1 MDKTYEL
8 FEKLKKEKGVS
19 NYQVA
24 KDTGIAQTTLSDWK
38 NGRIRCSMNVASRL
52 SEYFNVPLELFTEKG
67 INLPEPT
74 TSRSSWIPVVG
85 RVAAGIP
92 AEMVEDILGYE
103 EIDDSVG
110 EAFALRING
119 DSMAPSL
126 LRGDIVIVKKQE
138 DVESGEVAIVAVDG
152 EDATCKRIVKSSEG
166 VMLVSIN
173 PEYPPMFYSNDEI
186 INKPITIL
194 GKVIELRRSF

>member
-8 FEKLKKEKGVS
+8 FEKLKKDRGVS

-38 NGRIRCSMNVASRL
+38 NGRIKCSMNVALKL
-52 SEYFNVPLELFTEKG
+52 SEYFGVPLELFTEKG
-67 INLPEPT
+67 PSLPEPT
-74 TSRSSWIPVVG
+74 TDRSHWVPVLG

-103 EIDDSVG
+103 EIDDSIG

-126 LRGDIVIVKKQE
+126 MKGDVVIVKRQE
-138 DVESGEVAIVAVDG
+138 DVESGDVAIVAVNG
-152 EDATCKRIVKSSEG
+152 EDATCKRIVKSNDG
-166 VMLVSIN
+166 VMLVPIN
-173 PEYPPMFYSNDEI
+173 PEYPPIFYSNDEI
-186 INKPITIL
+186 LSAPITIL
-194 GKVIELRRSF
+194 GKVVELRRSF